1 MAAEFQVGPK
11 TPDFALFAARIRE
24 AGGRVSV
31 LEHDDTSHIKII
43 LSFAA
48 LFRGRDTV
56 YEDTIG
62 FLKSL

>member
-11 TPDFALFAARIRE
+11 TPDFALPAARIRE
-24 AGGRVSV
+24 AGERLSV
-31 LEHDDTSHIKII
+31 LEHDDTDHIKII

-48 LFRGRDTV
+48 LFRGRSPV